1 MKLTTEQ
8 QEKAVGLRL
17 LLRSDPPESE
27 VGWEAYQ
34 DFTRSLAQMLD
45 GLDTFVRPT
54 EIKGVMDRAW
64 KSFCSVWIEENRRI
78 VLEAIGGDEAL
89 LDQVRSHPNGRKMCS
104 QILDRVR
111 EQAEMTFGMNVA
123 GMDVTD
129 ILAEGMENEY
139 N

>member
-27 VGWEAYQ
+27 AGWKAYQ
-34 DFTRSLAQMLD
+34 DFTRALAQMLD
-45 GLDTFVRPT
+45 GLDTFVRPA
-54 EIKGVMDRAW
+54 EIKGKFDRAW
-64 KSFCSVWIEENRRI
+64 RAFCSVWNEENQRI
-78 VLEAIGGDEAL
+78 ILAAIGGDEAL
-89 LDQVRSHPNGRKMCS
+89 LDQVKSHPNGSKMCD
-104 QILDRVR
+104 QIMERVMK
-111 EQAEMTFGMNVA
+111 QTDMIFGMNVA
-123 GMDVTD
+123 EMDVTD